1 MQRYPLFSW
10 VISWVPSM
18 LYRSKR
24 GPLVYGQHMKQV
36 QFICLRNFLSSLMR
50 AINFLCLEDSLLCNM
65 PNKIPLHNPAMT
77 SMSATR
83 FVVGGM
89 FMISSKM
96 KIEEKKAIT
105 ETNAK
110 FPYCFLRT
118 SEISASPDNSSILI
132 NRLSSV
138 FSFSLSLQF
147 SSATV
152 RCICGM

>member
-1 MQRYPLFSW
+1 
-10 VISWVPSM
+10 
-18 LYRSKR
+18 
-24 GPLVYGQHMKQV
+24 
-36 QFICLRNFLSSLMR
+36 MR

-138 FSFSLSLQF
+138 FSFSSPSNLPLPRFAVYLVCDRCLQQEMH
-147 SSATV
+147 SIHGCKVNTHEHKQCCPRGISMGHIE
-152 RCICGM
+152 RYPR